1 MDADLYF
8 LSGEVALAMD
18 SYEEAASYFE
28 QAYGEDATYDMA
40 IRIYAVYLE
49 QDRKP
54 TEPDTWRPRYL
65 VRRKMPRITATEEE
79 STIIW
84 MIMTMLQR
92 N

>member
-1 MDADLYF
+1 MPWIPMKKPL
-8 LSGEVALAMD
+8 LIL
-18 SYEEAASYFE
+18 E
-28 QAYGEDATYDMA
+28 QAYGENATYDMA

-49 QDRKP
+49 QDMEADGTRLP
-54 TEPDTWRPRYL
+54 GGRAYP
-65 VRRKMPRITATEEE
+65 VRRKMLRSHCDRGPE